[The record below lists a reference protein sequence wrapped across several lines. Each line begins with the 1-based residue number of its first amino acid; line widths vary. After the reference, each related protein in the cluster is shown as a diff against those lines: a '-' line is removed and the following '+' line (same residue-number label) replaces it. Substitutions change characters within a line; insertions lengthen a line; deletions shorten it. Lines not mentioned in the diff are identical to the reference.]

1 MKDID
6 MNKWLLPLTQVSL
19 VVGRK
24 TEEQKSIKTSLPVLD
39 LYDYFSGTIQAWGLF
54 EDRFGRVRRQFHV
67 EIEGEIDK
75 GALVLVENF
84 LYDDGEQDQRVWR
97 IDRDGPGS
105 YIGRAADV
113 VGYARGS
120 EEGNKL
126 NWRYDMDLR
135 IGEKT
140 LRVSF
145 NDWMYLQTEDVLI
158 NRAKVRKFG
167 LEVGSVSLFFKK
179 NAL

>member
-1 MKDID
+1 

-24 TEEQKSIKTSLPVLD
+24 TEELKSFETNLPVLD
-39 LYDYFSGTIQAWGLF
+39 LYEYFSGSTQAWGLF

-67 EIEGEIDK
+67 EIEGEVTK
-75 GALVLVENF
+75 GVLVLVENF
-84 LYDDGEQDQRVWR
+84 LYDDGERDQRVWR
-97 IDRDGPGS
+97 ISRDGSGD
-105 YIGRAADV
+105 YVGRAADV
-113 VGYARGS
+113 VGDARGS
-120 EEGNKL
+120 AAGNML

-135 IGEKT
+135 MGART

-167 LEVGSVSLFFKK
+167 LEVGSVSLFFRKQT
-179 NAL
+179 L